1 MPAYLANPPIL
12 QSFNPLPNLRPPIR
26 ELSAVASISS
36 RWSKFAQL
44 VTDHVLGYEYRHM
57 LPPVVNRKCVA
68 DHVRDDRGASTPRLD
83 ELLLVLPVQIGD
95 LLQEMVIDKES
106 FF

>member
-1 MPAYLANPPIL
+1 MALRFRQGLNAQRLNASTPFASA
-12 QSFNPLPNLRPPIR
+12 NLRPPIR

-44 VTDHVLGYEYRHM
+44 VADHVLGHEYRYM
-57 LPPVVNRKCVA
+57 LSPVVNRKCVA

-95 LLQEMVIDKES
+95 LL
-106 FF
+106 